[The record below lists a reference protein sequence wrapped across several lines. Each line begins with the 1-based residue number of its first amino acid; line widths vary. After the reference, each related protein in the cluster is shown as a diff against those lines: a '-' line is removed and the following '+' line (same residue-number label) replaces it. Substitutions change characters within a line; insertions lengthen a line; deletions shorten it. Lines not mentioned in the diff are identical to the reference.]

1 MDKNRSRVW
10 RGLVCILPVGV
21 FLFAGLISPAQSA
34 GLTLPALPAGCQY
47 TRQTLLPVQGVFRV
61 EPGTPLYGAVGPQQ
75 TTFLQV
81 SLRCDRSLA
90 APLTLALKGSGVLN
104 WQGPGQDILPTA
116 VRDAGLRV
124 YAQGEATGGGCSPG
138 DWLGAGTGDWQCT
151 LPAGGEGGRTLSLQV
166 AAQVVKTGDNTPVQS
181 TRSLQPE
188 NGDIQLQVN
197 GSPVSL
203 TGTGVIAPQ
212 LVTPVTC
219 TIESGKNDTINF
231 GDVRRDTSPYSGYKR
246 EGVELA
252 TQVQNIRV
260 RCMPLPDDA
269 SPYSVSLTFSGAI
282 SDTYNFVWAKNGAL
296 KTSISDLFII
306 PMAMDGSGE
315 PIPFNGDA
323 ASLSLDPTTQLYGL
337 DVNWWLVGYSATG
350 KAPEEYGTFTANAA
364 YTVEVN

>member
-1 MDKNRSRVW
+1 MNNTT
-10 RGLVCILPVGV
+10 IL
-21 FLFAGLISPAQSA
+21 AGCLAAAVALSGEVSPAQA
-34 GLTLPALPAGCQY
+34 ADLTLPALPAGCQY
-47 TRQTLLPVQGVFRV
+47 TRQALLPVQGTFRV
-61 EPGTPLYGAVGPQQ
+61 EPGTPLYGVVGPQQ

-81 SLRCDRSLA
+81 SLRCDSPLA
-90 APLTLALKGSGVLN
+90 VPLKLALKGSGALN

-124 YAQGEATGGGCSPG
+124 YAQGEATGGTCSPG

-151 LPAGGEGGRTLSLQV
+151 LPAGGEGGRTLSLQL

-188 NGDIQLQVN
+188 TGEIMLAVN
-197 GSPVSL
+197 DSPVSL

-219 TIESGKNDTINF
+219 AIENGKNDTINF
-231 GDVRRDTSPYSGYKR
+231 GDVRRDTSGDYHR
-246 EGVELA
+246 EGVQLA
-252 TQVQNIRV
+252 TQAQNIRV
-260 RCMPLPDDA
+260 RCTPLPDDV
-269 SPYSVSLTFSGAI
+269 SSYSVSLTFSGAI
-282 SDTYNFVWAKNGAL
+282 SDTYNFVWAQKGAL

-306 PMAMDGSGE
+306 PVDSSGE
-315 PIPFNGDA
+315 SIPLNGDA
-323 ASLSLDPTTQLYGL
+323 VSLSLDPTTQLYGL

-350 KAPEEYGTFTANAA
+350 KAPEEYGAFTANAA